1 MKMKNPVYFIKA
13 TREDSAEI
21 LSKKTDRVF
30 AELGLDESIAKENL
44 VALKIHFGETGN
56 KGYIRPSW
64 LKHTIQRIKQK
75 TSRVYITDTNALY
88 TGKRSNAPEHLQLA
102 VGHGFS
108 LSKLH
113 IPVIIADG
121 LIGRDEEEIVVD
133 LPRIKKAKL
142 ASAFMNTD
150 YLVCLSHLTGHLLS
164 GFAGTLKNLGMGCA
178 SRAGKLDQHSEVHPW
193 INSDTCTNCAICM
206 EYCPVDAIEQG
217 AGSAVI
223 IDEKCIGCGECL
235 VVCTA
240 GAVKMRWDQDVIRVQ
255 EKIAEYAFSIGRLFE
270 GKRACLNFLLN
281 VTKNCDCMAK
291 EEPAVV
297 EDVGIV
303 CSEDPVAV
311 DKASVDLIHH
321 SCGKDLFREIHKV
334 DWSVQLQHAQE
345 VGLGNMSYDLIEL
358 ML

>member
-1 MKMKNPVYFIKA
+1 MENPVYFIKA
-13 TREDSAEI
+13 TREESAEI

-75 TSRVYITDTNALY
+75 TSRVYITDTNVLY
-88 TGKRSNAPEHLQLA
+88 TGRRSNAPEHLQLA
-102 VGHGFS
+102 EGHGFS

-121 LIGRDEEEIVVD
+121 LIGRDEQEVEVNF
-133 LPRIKKAKL
+133 PRIKKTKL
-142 ASAFMNTD
+142 ARAFVNTD
-150 YLVCLSHLTGHLLS
+150 YLVSFAHFTGHLLS
-164 GFAGTLKNLGMGCA
+164 GFGGTLKNLGMGCA
-178 SRAGKLDQHSEVHPW
+178 SRAGKLEQHSVVNPW
-193 INSDTCTNCAICM
+193 INADVCTNCAICM
-206 EYCPVDAIEQG
+206 EYCPVDAIVQG
-217 AGSAVI
+217 EESAAI

-240 GAVKMRWDQDVIRVQ
+240 GAVNMRWDQDVNRFQ
-255 EKIAEYAFSIGRLFE
+255 EKMAEYACSVGKLFE
-270 GKRACLNFLLN
+270 GKLACLNVLLN
-281 VTKNCDCMAK
+281 VTRNCDCMAK
-291 EEPAVV
+291 EESAVV
-297 EDVGIV
+297 EDIGIV
-303 CSEDPVAV
+303 CSEDPVAI

-321 SCGKDLFREIHKV
+321 SCGKDIFREIHKV